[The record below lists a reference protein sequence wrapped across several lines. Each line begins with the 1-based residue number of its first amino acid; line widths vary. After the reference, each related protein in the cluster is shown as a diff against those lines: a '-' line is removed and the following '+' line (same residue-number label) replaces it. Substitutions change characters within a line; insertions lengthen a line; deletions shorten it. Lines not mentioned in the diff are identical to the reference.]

1 MVDSLIARLKK
12 LLRCHS
18 ESPTIQ
24 QSRGRLGEDLA
35 VRYLKKNTPCS
46 ILLRNWSDGR
56 HEIDIICREGDTLVF
71 VEVRARNASAL
82 VSGYASVNSG
92 KRKSLRLAAL
102 NYIKTLPQ
110 HPHTYRYDVV
120 ELGMEGDEAK
130 HIRYFKNVKVF

>member
-1 MVDSLIARLKK
+1 MVNSLIVRLKK
-12 LLRCHS
+12 LFCHRS
-18 ESPTIQ
+18 KSHTIQ

-35 VRYLKKNTPCS
+35 VRYLKNNTACS

-56 HEIDIICREGDTLVF
+56 HEIDIICREKNTLVF
-71 VEVRARNASAL
+71 VEVRARSASAL
-82 VSGYASVNSG
+82 VSGYASIDSG

-102 NYIKTLPQ
+102 NYIRTLPQ
-110 HPHTYRYDVV
+110 RPHTYRYDVV